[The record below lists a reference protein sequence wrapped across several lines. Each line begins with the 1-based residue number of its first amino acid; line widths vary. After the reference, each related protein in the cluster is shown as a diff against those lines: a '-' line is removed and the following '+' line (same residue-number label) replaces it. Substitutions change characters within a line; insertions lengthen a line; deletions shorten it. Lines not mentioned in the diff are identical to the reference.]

1 MIIWFNGTANHDNV
15 ASQLTHYK
23 TNSFAIQNQVSH
35 LSCNP
40 MSPEGRAAGVPNL
53 PLNPDFG
60 SQLLGTILVSLEF
73 WTLRLNRK
81 SPI

>member
-1 MIIWFNGTANHDNV
+1 MGTANHDHV

-35 LSCNP
+35 LTFNP
-40 MSPEGRAAGVPNL
+40 MSPEGRAARAPN
-53 PLNPDFG
+53 PPPNPDFG
-60 SQLLGTILVSLEF
+60 SQLLGTILVSLKF